1 MNMFL
6 FRYLLIFSAVFLLS
20 ACVASQRFSLS
31 DDYPDRRYPMSDIF
45 TDNTDEKYSDYTV
58 IDSLTGSASY
68 YGREFHGRKTASG
81 QIFDMY
87 RLTAA
92 HPDYP
97 FNTVLRVTNLENN
110 KSTIVIVNDR
120 MPSHNKRV
128 IDLSYGA
135 AKMIQMIKSGTAIV
149 RIQVLK
155 WGPK

>member
-1 MNMFL
+1 
-6 FRYLLIFSAVFLLS
+6 
-20 ACVASQRFSLS
+20 
-31 DDYPDRRYPMSDIF
+31 MSDIF
-45 TDNTDEKYSDYTV
+45 NDNTDEKYSDYTV

-81 QIFDMY
+81 QTFDMY

-97 FNTVLRVTNLENN
+97 FNTVLRVTNLENS

-120 MPSHNKRV
+120 MPKHKKRV